1 MEGTTVQRPH
11 VTAALAC
18 SAAALLLATLTACDS
33 APEADT
39 QKPTTP
45 DHVTAQASSA
55 TSAHIMWEQA
65 ADNEAVTGYEV
76 YRQGE
81 KVKTVPATKVM
92 TDIGG
97 LTASTAYTFTVRARD
112 AAGNLSAP
120 SAAAAVTTPA
130 PTPAD
135 HEPPTR
141 PVKLRGAADG
151 SRAVNLS
158 WGGSTDDV
166 GVTSYDIYQ
175 EDSRIH
181 SVPGTRTTAHVTGLR
196 PGTVYTFTVRARD
209 AADTSSPDSNA
220 LDLTT
225 ASAPGAPA
233 STAPTDL
240 RISNRVQGKEY
251 AVDLDWKQPDT
262 GGEIPAYQLFMDGR
276 LTTTIVWGATPPAGR
291 ASYRLTVSDPRG
303 TRYSMKIRA
312 KLPDGKWGDFSAQ
325 RTVVLGD
332 RLGE

>member
-11 VTAALAC
+11 ATAALAC
-18 SAAALLLATLTACDS
+18 SAALILAALTACGS
-33 APEADT
+33 TPEADT
-39 QKPTTP
+39 RKPTSP
-45 DHVTAQASSA
+45 DHVTAQAGSA
-55 TSAHIMWEQA
+55 TSVHVMWEPA
-65 ADNEAVTGYEV
+65 TDNKAVTGYEV
-76 YRQGE
+76 YRNGE
-81 KVKTVPATKVM
+81 RVKSVAAAKVM
-92 TDIGG
+92 TDVEG
-97 LTASTAYTFTVRARD
+97 LTASTAYAFTVRARD

-120 SAAAAVTTPA
+120 SAAATVTTPA
-130 PTPAD
+130 PAPAD
-135 HEPPTR
+135 HQPPTR
-141 PVKLRGAADG
+141 PVKLRGTADG
-151 SRAVNLS
+151 SRAANLS

-181 SVPGTRTTAHVTGLR
+181 SVPGTQTTAHLTGLR

-233 STAPTDL
+233 GTAPSDL

-251 AVDLDWKQPDT
+251 AIDLDWKQPGT

-276 LTTTIVWGATPPAGR
+276 LTTTIVWGSTPPAGR

-332 RLGE
+332 

>member
-11 VTAALAC
+11 ATAASAC
-18 SAAALLLATLTACDS
+18 SAALLLAALTACGS
-33 APEADT
+33 TPEADT
-39 QKPTTP
+39 RKPTTP
-45 DHVTAQASSA
+45 GHVTARASSA
-55 TSAHIMWEQA
+55 TSVHVMWEPA
-65 ADNEAVTGYEV
+65 TDNKAVTGYEV
-76 YRQGE
+76 YRKGE
-81 KVKTVPATKVM
+81 RVKSVAATKVM
-92 TDIGG
+92 IDVDG
-97 LTASTAYTFTVRARD
+97 LTASTAYTFTVHARD

-120 SAAAAVTTPA
+120 SAAATVTTPA

-141 PVKLRGAADG
+141 PVKLRGTADG
-151 SRAVNLS
+151 SRAANLS

-181 SVPGTRTTAHVTGLR
+181 SVPGTQTTAHLTGLR

-233 STAPTDL
+233 GTAPTDL
-240 RISNRVQGKEY
+240 RISNHAQGKEY
-251 AVDLDWKQPDT
+251 AIDLDWKQPGT
-262 GGEIPAYQLFMDGR
+262 GGEIPAYQLFMDRR
-276 LTTTIVWGATPPAGR
+276 LTTTIVWGSTPPTGR

-332 RLGE
+332 

>member
-1 MEGTTVQRPH
+1 MQRPH
-11 VTAALAC
+11 APAALAC
-18 SAAALLLATLTACDS
+18 SAALLVAALTACGS
-33 APEADT
+33 QAEADT
-39 QKPTTP
+39 RGPTTP
-45 DHVTAQASSA
+45 QGVTVQASSA
-55 TSAHIMWEQA
+55 TSAHVMWQPA
-65 ADNEAVTGYEV
+65 TDDKAVTAYEI
-76 YRQGE
+76 YRKGK
-81 KVKTVPATKVM
+81 KVKSVPAAKVM
-92 TDIGG
+92 IDVDG
-97 LTASTAYTFTVRARD
+97 LTASTVYTFTVRARD

-135 HEPPTR
+135 HEAPTR
-141 PVKLRGAADG
+141 PVKLRGKADG
-151 SRAVNLS
+151 GRAATLS

-181 SVPGTRTTAHVTGLR
+181 SVPGTQTTARLTGLR

-209 AADTSSPDSNA
+209 AADTSSKDSNA

-233 STAPTDL
+233 ATAPTDL
-240 RISNRVQGKEY
+240 RVTSRAQGKEY
-251 AVDLDWKQPDT
+251 AVDLDWKQPET
-262 GGEIPAYQLFMDGR
+262 GGVIPAYQLYLDGR
-276 LTTTIVWGATPPAGR
+276 LTTTIVWGGKPPTGR

-325 RTVVLGD
+325 RTVVLG
-332 RLGE
+332 G

>member
-11 VTAALAC
+11 ATAALAC
-18 SAAALLLATLTACDS
+18 SAALFLAALTACDS

-39 QKPTTP
+39 RKPTVP
-45 DHVTAQASSA
+45 GHVTAQASSA
-55 TSAHIMWEQA
+55 TSVHVMWERST
-65 ADNEAVTGYEV
+65 DDRAVTGYEI
-76 YRQGE
+76 YRQG
-81 KVKTVPATKVM
+81 KRVRSVPAAKVM
-92 TDIGG
+92 IDVSG
-97 LTASTAYTFTVRARD
+97 LTASTAYSFTVRARD

-120 SAAAAVTTPA
+120 SAAVSVTTPA

-135 HEPPTR
+135 HEAPTR
-141 PVKLRGAADG
+141 PVRLRGTVDG

-158 WGGSTDDV
+158 WGGSTDDI

-181 SVPGTRTTAHVTGLR
+181 SVPGTQTTAHLTGLR

-220 LDLTT
+220 IDLTT
-225 ASAPGAPA
+225 RSAPGAPA

-251 AVDLDWKQPDT
+251 AIDLDWKQPET
-262 GGEIPAYQLFMDGR
+262 GGEIPAYQLFIGGR

-325 RTVVLGD
+325 RTVVLG
-332 RLGE
+332 G

>member
-11 VTAALAC
+11 ATAASAC
-18 SAAALLLATLTACDS
+18 SAALLLAALTACGS
-33 APEADT
+33 TPEADT
-39 QKPTTP
+39 RKPTTP
-45 DHVTAQASSA
+45 GHVTAQASSA
-55 TSAHIMWEQA
+55 TSVHVMWEPA
-65 ADNEAVTGYEV
+65 SDNKAVTGYEV
-76 YRQGE
+76 YRKGK
-81 KVKTVPATKVM
+81 KVKSVPAAKVM
-92 TDIGG
+92 TDVDG
-97 LTASTAYTFTVRARD
+97 LTASTPYAFTVRARD

-120 SAAAAVTTPA
+120 SNAANVTTPA

-141 PVKLRGAADG
+141 PVKLRGTADG
-151 SRAVNLS
+151 SRAADLS

-181 SVPGTRTTAHVTGLR
+181 SVPGTQTTAHLTGLR

-225 ASAPGAPA
+225 ASAPGAPV

-251 AVDLDWKQPDT
+251 VIDLNWKQPET
-262 GGEIPAYQLFMDGR
+262 GGEIPAYQLFMGGR
-276 LTTTIVWGATPPAGR
+276 LTTTIVWGSTPPAGR

-325 RTVVLGD
+325 RTVALGD
-332 RLGE
+332 

>member
-11 VTAALAC
+11 ATAASAC
-18 SAAALLLATLTACDS
+18 SAALLLAALTACGS
-33 APEADT
+33 TPEADT
-39 QKPTTP
+39 RKPTTP
-45 DHVTAQASSA
+45 GHVTAQASSA
-55 TSAHIMWEQA
+55 TSVHVMWEPA
-65 ADNEAVTGYEV
+65 SDNKAVTGYEV
-76 YRQGE
+76 YRKGK
-81 KVKTVPATKVM
+81 KVKSVPAAKVM
-92 TDIGG
+92 TDVDG
-97 LTASTAYTFTVRARD
+97 LTASTPYAFTVRARD

-120 SAAAAVTTPA
+120 SAAANVTTPA
-130 PTPAD
+130 PTPAG

-141 PVKLRGAADG
+141 PVKLRGTADG
-151 SRAVNLS
+151 SRAADLS

-181 SVPGTRTTAHVTGLR
+181 SVPGTQTTAHLTGLR

-225 ASAPGAPA
+225 ASALGAPA
-233 STAPTDL
+233 GTAPSDL

-251 AVDLDWKQPDT
+251 VIDLNWKQPET
-262 GGEIPAYQLFMDGR
+262 GGEIPAYQLFMGGR
-276 LTTTIVWGATPPAGR
+276 LTTTIVWGSTPPAGR
-291 ASYRLTVSDPRG
+291 ASYRLTVNDPPG

-332 RLGE
+332 

>member
-11 VTAALAC
+11 ATAALAC
-18 SAAALLLATLTACDS
+18 PAALLVAVLSACDS
-33 APEADT
+33 GPEADT
-39 QKPTTP
+39 RKPTVP
-45 DHVTAQASSA
+45 GRVTAQASSA
-55 TSAHIMWEQA
+55 TSVHVMWERSS
-65 ADNEAVTGYEV
+65 DDRSVTGYEI
-76 YRQGE
+76 YREG
-81 KVKTVPATKVM
+81 KRVRSVPAAKVM
-92 TDIGG
+92 ADVGG
-97 LTASTAYTFTVRARD
+97 LTASTVYTFTVRARD

-120 SAAAAVTTPA
+120 SAAVSVSTPA

-135 HEPPTR
+135 HEAPTR
-141 PVKLRGAADG
+141 PVRLRGAVDG

-158 WGGSTDDV
+158 WGGSTDDI

-181 SVPGTRTTAHVTGLR
+181 SVPGTRTTAHLTGLR

-220 LDLTT
+220 IDLTT
-225 ASAPGAPA
+225 ASAPGAAA

-251 AVDLDWKQPDT
+251 AIDLDWKQPET
-262 GGEIPAYQLFMDGR
+262 GGEIPAYQLFVGGR

-291 ASYRLTVSDPRG
+291 ASYRLTVDDPRG

-325 RTVVLGD
+325 RTVVLGS
-332 RLGE
+332 